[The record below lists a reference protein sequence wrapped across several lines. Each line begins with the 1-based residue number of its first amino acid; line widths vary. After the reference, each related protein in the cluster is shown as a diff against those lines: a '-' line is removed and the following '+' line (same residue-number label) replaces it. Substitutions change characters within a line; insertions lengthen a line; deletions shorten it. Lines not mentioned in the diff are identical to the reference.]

1 MGSHPVN
8 LAFRF
13 ILEIVSLVGAF
24 RLGLSLSNGV
34 VGWVLGLAFTVAA
47 MALWATFRV
56 PGDESA
62 NGEAPYPVSGPIR
75 LLIEVGLFGAGAVGW
90 FVAGPEWMAWSNLAG
105 LTLHHVLSYDRI
117 TWLLSPSAGGSQE

>member
-13 ILEIVSLVGAF
+13 ILEVVSLVGVF

-34 VGWVLGLAFTVAA
+34 AGWVLGPAFTLAA
-47 MALWATFRV
+47 MVVWATFRV

-75 LLIEVGLFGAGAVGW
+75 LLIEIGLFGAGAVGW
-90 FVAGPEWMAWSNLAG
+90 FVVGPEWMAWSNLAG
-105 LTLHHVLSYDRI
+105 LTLHHVLSYDRLG
-117 TWLLSPSAGGSQE
+117 WLFSSSTGDSNE

>member
-13 ILEIVSLVGAF
+13 ILEIVSLIGVF
-24 RLGLSLSNGV
+24 RLGLSLSSGV
-34 VGWVLGLAFTVAA
+34 TGWVLGLAFTLAA
-47 MALWATFRV
+47 MILWATFRV

-62 NGEAPYPVSGPIR
+62 NGQAPYPVSGPIR
-75 LLIEVGLFGAGAVGW
+75 MLIEVALFGAGAVGW

-117 TWLLSPSAGGSQE
+117 AWLLSTSAGGSQE